1 MPVLTSSASGLAVMN
16 TRILLKATSLENCQG
31 NTNLQSGE
39 PTDVTNYRPLSVLPI
54 LSKIA
59 ERHVHNAVYSFLC
72 ENDLICIRQSGF
84 RSKHS
89 TETALIK
96 IIDDLIFNLDNDRVS
111 GMVLVDYLK
120 AFDMIDHTLLLK
132 KLEVY
137 GLNRDSLQWFTSYL
151 KEIKDAIWLSWETNS
166 QVSLLF
172 VMVFPRDP
180 YLAPSYLSPLSMTY
194 RFTSFHQELIC
205 MPTIQR

>member
-1 MPVLTSSASGLAVMN
+1 M
-16 TRILLKATSLENCQG
+16 
-31 NTNLQSGE
+31 
-39 PTDVTNYRPLSVLPI
+39 
-54 LSKIA
+54 
-59 ERHVHNAVYSFLC
+59 
-72 ENDLICIRQSGF
+72 
-84 RSKHS
+84 
-89 TETALIK
+89 IK

-111 GMVLVDYLK
+111 GMVLVDYLE

-137 GLNRDSLQWFTSYL
+137 GLNRDSLQWLTSYL

>member
-1 MPVLTSSASGLAVMN
+1 MFPSRWKTAKVTPIFKRGD
-16 TRILLKATSLENCQG
+16 
-31 NTNLQSGE
+31 
-39 PTDVTNYRPLSVLPI
+39 PTDVSNYRPISVLPT

-59 ERHVHNAVYSFLC
+59 ERHVRNAVYSFLS
-72 ENDLICIRQSGF
+72 ENYWIYLRQSGF
-84 RSKHS
+84 RLKHS

-151 KEIKDAIWLSWETNS
+151 KEIKDAIWLSWEINS
-166 QVSLLF
+166 QVSLFF

-180 YLAPSYLSPLSMTY
+180 YLAPCYL
-194 RFTSFHQELIC
+194 
-205 MPTIQR
+205 

>member
-1 MPVLTSSASGLAVMN
+1 M
-16 TRILLKATSLENCQG
+16 
-31 NTNLQSGE
+31 
-39 PTDVTNYRPLSVLPI
+39 
-54 LSKIA
+54 
-59 ERHVHNAVYSFLC
+59 
-72 ENDLICIRQSGF
+72 
-84 RSKHS
+84 
-89 TETALIK
+89 IK

-137 GLNRDSLQWFTSYL
+137 GLNRDSLQWLTSYL
-151 KEIKDAIWLSWETNS
+151 EEIKDAIWLSWETNS

-180 YLAPSYLSPLSMTY
+180 YLSPSYLSPLSMTY
-194 RFTSFHQELIC
+194 RFESFHQELIC
-205 MPTIQR
+205 TNQFLMK

>member
-39 PTDVTNYRPLSVLPI
+39 PTDVTNYRPISVLPI

-137 GLNRDSLQWFTSYL
+137 GLNRDSLQWFISYL
-151 KEIKDAIWLSWETNS
+151 KEIKDAIWLSWEINS

-194 RFTSFHQELIC
+194 RFTSFHQQLIC

>member
-39 PTDVTNYRPLSVLPI
+39 PTDVTNYRPISVLPI

-151 KEIKDAIWLSWETNS
+151 KEIKDAIWLSWEINS

>member
-39 PTDVTNYRPLSVLPI
+39 PTDVTNYRPISVLPI

-96 IIDDLIFNLDNDRVS
+96 IIDDLLFNLDNDRVS
-111 GMVLVDYLK
+111 GMVLVDYRK

-180 YLAPSYLSPLSMTY
+180 YLAPSYLSPLSLTY

>member
-39 PTDVTNYRPLSVLPI
+39 PTDVTNYRPISVLPI

-180 YLAPSYLSPLSMTY
+180 YLAPSYLSPLSLTY

>member
-1 MPVLTSSASGLAVMN
+1 
-16 TRILLKATSLENCQG
+16 
-31 NTNLQSGE
+31 
-39 PTDVTNYRPLSVLPI
+39 
-54 LSKIA
+54 
-59 ERHVHNAVYSFLC
+59 
-72 ENDLICIRQSGF
+72 
-84 RSKHS
+84 
-89 TETALIK
+89 
-96 IIDDLIFNLDNDRVS
+96 
-111 GMVLVDYLK
+111 MVLVDYLK

-151 KEIKDAIWLSWETNS
+151 KEIKDAIWLSWETLS

-194 RFTSFHQELIC
+194 RFTSFHAYDTTLTTSTNYSSFRRLGGTLNSSIAEIFDWAASN
-205 MPTIQR
+205 MINY